1 MTVFINSSAQEAGYY
16 DVGVK
21 QKSQFHLSIIQQ
33 NSVFYATQECL
44 VLLWKSTS
52 NRPQRFF
59 KSFSNFNLN
68 FENITF
74 ENRISIL
81 VHLMRVIVNEILL
94 ILFYTKN

>member
-16 DVGVK
+16 DVEVK

-52 NRPQRFF
+52 NRPLRFF
-59 KSFSNFNLN
+59 KSFSIFNLVLKQVAS
-68 FENITF
+68 ETF
-74 ENRISIL
+74 
-81 VHLMRVIVNEILL
+81 VNHDTGWL
-94 ILFYTKN
+94 